1 MTRTTRHSRQ
11 SIARRL
17 RFQQLLIFEK
27 VVEAGSILAASR
39 ELAMTQPAVS
49 KAVHEIEEQLG
60 GALFVR
66 SKYGVA
72 LTDFGGL
79 FERHAKSM
87 LAELRYLAEDLN
99 ASQTGVSGHVIVG
112 TLIAASATLLPQAIT
127 RLRQAAPDVA
137 VTVRVGP
144 NSALF
149 PALARGELDVVVGAL
164 PGASSAGLHEA
175 DRARLTHVPLYDE
188 ALRVVVGVQHPL
200 ARRRKIQAADLQEQ
214 EWIVP
219 TSDSVAYGA
228 VRHFFEQQGLSLPRQ
243 PVESISILTNLELL
257 RAGSMV
263 ALMPQSA
270 AMRFAK
276 SGLLAVLPMEGLG
289 TFGGVGY
296 TIRADLEPTPATR
309 RFLSAVEEAAEALGP
324 RRK

>member
-1 MTRTTRHSRQ
+1 MSR
-11 SIARRL
+11 
-17 RFQQLLIFEK
+17 
-27 VVEAGSILAASR
+27 SR
-39 ELAMTQPAVS
+39 CVS
-49 KAVHEIEEQLG
+49 V
-60 GALFVR
+60 
-66 SKYGVA
+66 
-72 LTDFGGL
+72 
-79 FERHAKSM
+79 
-87 LAELRYLAEDLN
+87 
-99 ASQTGVSGHVIVG
+99 
-112 TLIAASATLLPQAIT
+112 
-127 RLRQAAPDVA
+127 
-137 VTVRVGP
+137 P

-257 RAGSMV
+257 RSGSMV

-296 TIRADLEPTPATR
+296 TIRSDREPTPATR
-309 RFLSAVEEAAEALGP
+309 RFLSAVEEAAEALGS

>member
-11 SIARRL
+11 SIGRRL

-49 KAVHEIEEQLG
+49 KAVHEIEAQLG

-66 SKYGVA
+66 GKFGVT
-72 LTDFGGL
+72 LTDFGSL

-99 ASQTGVSGHVIVG
+99 ASQTGVTGHVIVG

-127 RLRQAAPDVA
+127 RLRQAAPDIA

-164 PGASSAGLHEA
+164 PEASAAGLRED
-175 DRARLTHVPLYDE
+175 DRARLTHVSLYDE

-200 ARRRKIQAADLQEQ
+200 ARRRKIHAADLQEQ

-228 VRHFFEQQGLSLPRQ
+228 VRHFFEQQELPLPRQ

-257 RAGSMV
+257 RSGPMV

-296 TIRADLEPTPATR
+296 TTRSDREATPATR
-309 RFLSAVEEAAEALGP
+309 RFIAAIEEAAEALSQ